1 MNRLE
6 LEVKRDLKEKSKQ
19 QNMEQSPS
27 SNWQWLDN
35 YLPEFNSMQN
45 VEVSDLKFRY
55 LLKKSNLLLGCSLFL
70 VNSSPI
76 L

>member
-35 YLPEFNSMQN
+35 LPEFNSMQN

-55 LLKKSNLLLGCSLFL
+55 LLKK
-70 VNSSPI
+70 I
-76 L
+76 

>member
-35 YLPEFNSMQN
+35 YLPVFNSMQN

-55 LLKKSNLLLGCSLFL
+55 LLKK
-70 VNSSPI
+70 I
-76 L
+76 